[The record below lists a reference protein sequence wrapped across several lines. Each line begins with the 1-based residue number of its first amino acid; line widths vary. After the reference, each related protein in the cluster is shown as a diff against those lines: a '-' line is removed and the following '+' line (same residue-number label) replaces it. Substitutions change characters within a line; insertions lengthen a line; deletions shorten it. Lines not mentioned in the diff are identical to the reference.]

1 MSFRDE
7 EKAVRISTSPLDN
20 RQLGRGCPIK
30 MNMAHSRI
38 NSLLIFYLSFLLLIH
53 LKTSLCMRNDSRCL
67 SNSCQKSSTCI
78 AGRKDDTCRCAD
90 VSVDTMEELCN
101 KTSDPCSSNPC
112 LQNATCLS
120 SAGNLSFTCEC
131 PAGYNGPTCETAVS
145 VCDTNPCEHGGTC
158 QNGLAGPTCLCSAG
172 YTGAL
177 CEMDFDECISEPC
190 HNGAVCRDGVDEY
203 SCYCVPG
210 YQGKHCDLE
219 VNECVSDPCLNG
231 ATCLNQVGQYVCICP
246 LGYTGTNCEL
256 EIDECLSQPCLN
268 GATCWDSLGSFA
280 CSCAPGFLGDLC
292 ETNIDECVSWPCLN
306 GGQCTDNANGYS
318 CNCTGTGFMGVH
330 CETLTPLC
338 WSQPCH
344 NNGTCEDNADN
355 YTCHCWPG
363 YAGSRCEEDI
373 GECSSSPC
381 LSGGDCVER
390 SWAGHYGSVPGLPPA
405 FSYDK
410 AEGYICSCKPGFTG
424 THCDEDI
431 NECYMNPCQNGGIC
445 ENFPGNYTC
454 HCPPADK
461 EGIYYGGW
469 NCTEVLHGC
478 TDQQCQ
484 NNGICIPHLKNGQ
497 HGFSCICSPGYT
509 GIHCETITTFSF
521 QGNSFLLLKNPLTP
535 KKDFFYN
542 INLRFQTVQPTAF
555 LFYRGEKKTFA
566 KLELLNGYLH
576 LSVQVNNQPQ
586 ALLHISHNVSDGE
599 WHSVEVTLAR
609 AVTLNLLDSSCV
621 ESCLNKTSA
630 MIDNDHVMLAFQ
642 STFLGGLPVGNISG
656 NSLHNIYNIHS
667 APSFVGC
674 LQDIE
679 IDLNVITPE
688 DVSPESSLSVG
699 TGCTKKDWCET
710 HPCQNRGR
718 CTNLWLSYHCDCY
731 RPYTGPSCATEYIPG
746 RFGSE
751 DSSGYAAFSFD
762 VTQNENLNISMFVRT
777 RKYSGLLL
785 ALRNSTYLYVRV
797 YLEGGKLTMLALNS
811 MKLLGKHSLNDG
823 NFYLITLKIEP
834 NKMELFQSSQ
844 YLGFISTPVLN
855 IQSKDI
861 LYIGGLPDNKETDRN
876 GRYFKGCIQD
886 VRVNNQPLEFFPIT
900 NPLNSLINRTL
911 INVTQGCTGD
921 NLCKPNPCQNSGV
934 CYSIWDDFTCT
945 CPPNT
950 AGKACEEVKWCEL
963 GPCPHEAQCQ
973 LVHQGFECLANAVFS
988 GRSSAIFYRSNGKI
1002 SRDLTNIVFGFR
1014 TRDTDVILLYAEKEP
1029 EFVTIS
1035 IHNSKLLFQLQS
1047 GNSFYKLTLAS
1058 SLPVSDGKW
1067 HQVMVSMVEPLS
1079 QFSRWHIDID
1089 NKKDTATSTTAAGS
1103 LNFLR
1108 EETDIYVA
1116 DKAFDSLD
1124 GLRGCMST
1132 IEISGIYLSYFENA
1146 DIPTKKPQ
1154 EEQFL
1159 KISAN
1164 PALTGCLQVDVCS
1177 SDPCMHEGICEDFY
1191 TSYHC
1196 VCPKGWTGT
1205 HCEVNIDECSSNPC
1219 IHGNCT
1225 DRITSYECSCEP
1237 GYTGVN
1243 CEEDI
1248 DNCRGHQCANGAT
1261 CVDGINGYSC
1271 LCAGNFTGKFC
1282 RYRRLPYT
1290 VCGNEERNLTC
1301 FNYGNCTNLSG
1312 ELTCVCLA
1320 GFAGER
1326 LSSRCEKDI
1335 DECSS
1340 DPCLNGGLCQNLLN
1354 KFHCL
1359 CDVNYAGD
1367 RCEID
1372 NLFQLLSLD
1381 PILNLLSARDYS
1393 MLVKLKIGK
1402 NLLQT
1407 HSDKIRSP
1415 IMAESLPLMVGARE
1429 SPALFLCQ
1437 VKCGLTTDLI
1447 SNIFTSIGSVTLALL
1462 LILFLAVVVSI
1473 IAANKR
1479 ATQGT
1484 YSPSRQEKEGSRVE
1498 MWSMVQPPPVERLI

>member
-1 MSFRDE
+1 
-7 EKAVRISTSPLDN
+7 
-20 RQLGRGCPIK
+20 

-38 NSLLIFYLSFLLLIH
+38 NSLLIFYLSFLLLIN
-53 LKTSLCMRNDSRCL
+53 LKKSLCMRNDSRCL
-67 SNSCQKSSTCI
+67 SNSCQKNSTCVP
-78 AGRKDDTCRCAD
+78 GHKDDTCHCEDA
-90 VSVDTMEELCN
+90 SVDSVEEFCN

-131 PAGYNGPTCETAVS
+131 PAGYNGPTCEIAVS
-145 VCDTNPCEHGGTC
+145 MCDTNPCEHGGTC
-158 QNGLAGPTCLCSAG
+158 QNGLAGPTCLCSTG
-172 YTGAL
+172 YTGTL
-177 CEMDFDECISEPC
+177 CEMDFDECMSEPC

-231 ATCLNQVGQYVCICP
+231 ATCLNQIGQYDCICP
-246 LGYTGTNCEL
+246 LGYIGTNCEL
-256 EIDECLSQPCLN
+256 EIDECSSQPCLN
-268 GATCWDSLGSFA
+268 GATCHDSVGSFS

-292 ETNIDECVSWPCLN
+292 ETNIDECVSQPCLN
-306 GGQCTDNANGYS
+306 RGQCMDNANGYS
-318 CNCTGTGFMGVH
+318 CNCTGTGFMGLH

-338 WSQPCH
+338 WSQPCY
-344 NNGTCEDNADN
+344 NNGTCEDNTDN
-355 YTCHCWPG
+355 YICHCWP
-363 YAGSRCEEDI
+363 
-373 GECSSSPC
+373 
-381 LSGGDCVER
+381 
-390 SWAGHYGSVPGLPPA
+390 
-405 FSYDK
+405 
-410 AEGYICSCKPGFTG
+410 G

-484 NNGICIPHLKNGQ
+484 NNGICIPHLKNDQ

-509 GIHCETITTFSF
+509 GIRCETVTTFSF
-521 QGNSFLLLKNPLTP
+521 QGNSFLSLKNPLNP
-535 KKDFFYN
+535 KKEFFYN

-555 LFYRGEKKTFA
+555 LFYRGEKSTFA

-576 LSVQVNNQPQ
+576 LSVQVNNKPQ

-630 MIDNDHVMLAFQ
+630 VIDNDHMMLAFQ

-656 NSLHNIYNIHS
+656 NSLLNIYNIHS

-688 DVSPESSLSVG
+688 NVSPESSLNVR
-699 TGCTKKDWCET
+699 TGCAKKDWCET

-731 RPYTGPSCATEYIPG
+731 RPYTGPSCTTEYIPG

-751 DSSGYAAFSFD
+751 DSSGYAAFSVD
-762 VTQNENLNISMFVRT
+762 ATQNENLNISMFVRT
-777 RKYSGLLL
+777 RKSSGLLL
-785 ALRNSTYLYVRV
+785 ALRNSTYLYVTV
-797 YLEGGKLTMLALNS
+797 YLEGGKLTVLALNS
-811 MKLLGKHSLNDG
+811 IKLLGKHSMNDG
-823 NFYLITLKIEP
+823 NFYLVTLKIEP
-834 NKMELFQSSQ
+834 NKVELFQSSQ
-844 YLGFISTPVLN
+844 NLGFISTPLLT

-861 LYIGGLPDNKETDRN
+861 LYVGGLPDNKETDEN

-900 NPLNSLINRTL
+900 NPLKSPINRTL

-921 NLCKPNPCQNSGV
+921 NLCKPNPCHSGGV

-950 AGKACEEVKWCEL
+950 VGKACEEVKWCEL
-963 GPCPHEAQCQ
+963 GSCPHEAQCQ

-1014 TRDTDVILLYAEKEP
+1014 TRDADVILLYAEKEP

-1058 SLPVSDGKW
+1058 SLSVSDGKW
-1067 HQVMVSMVEPLS
+1067 HQVVVSMVEPLS

-1089 NKKDTATSTTAAGS
+1089 NKKDTATSTAATGN
-1103 LNFLR
+1103 LNFLK

-1154 EEQFL
+1154 EEQFV

-1191 TSYHC
+1191 TSYRC
-1196 VCPKGWTGT
+1196 ICSKGWTGT
-1205 HCEVNIDECSSNPC
+1205 HCEVNIDECSSDPC

-1225 DRITSYECSCEP
+1225 DGVSSYECSCEP

-1261 CVDGINGYSC
+1261 CIDGINSYSC

-1301 FNYGNCTNLSG
+1301 FNYGNCTDLSG
-1312 ELTCVCLA
+1312 KLTCVCLP
-1320 GFAGER
+1320 GFAGE
-1326 LSSRCEKDI
+1326 RCEKDI

-1372 NLFQLLSLD
+1372 
-1381 PILNLLSARDYS
+1381 
-1393 MLVKLKIGK
+1393 
-1402 NLLQT
+1402 
-1407 HSDKIRSP
+1407 
-1415 IMAESLPLMVGARE
+1415 
-1429 SPALFLCQ
+1429 
-1437 VKCGLTTDLI
+1437 LTTDLI

-1462 LILFLAVVVSI
+1462 LILFLAVVVSV

-1498 MWSMVQPPPVERLI
+1498 MWNMVQPPPMERLI

>member
-1 MSFRDE
+1 
-7 EKAVRISTSPLDN
+7 
-20 RQLGRGCPIK
+20 

-53 LKTSLCMRNDSRCL
+53 LKKSLCMRNDSRCL
-67 SNSCQKSSTCI
+67 SNSCQKNSTCA
-78 AGRKDDTCRCAD
+78 AGHREDTCRCAD
-90 VSVDTMEELCN
+90 VPPDTMEELCN

-120 SAGNLSFTCEC
+120 SPGNLSFTCEC
-131 PAGYNGPTCETAVS
+131 PAGYNGTTCERAVS
-145 VCDTNPCEHGGTC
+145 MCDTNPCEHGGTC
-158 QNGLAGPTCLCSAG
+158 QNGVAGPICLCSAG
-172 YTGAL
+172 YTGTL

-231 ATCLNQVGQYVCICP
+231 ATCLNQIGKYDCICP
-246 LGYTGTNCEL
+246 FGYTGANCEL

-268 GATCWDSLGSFA
+268 GATCRDAPGGFS
-280 CSCAPGFLGDLC
+280 CSCAPGFQGYRCQHDV
-292 ETNIDECVSWPCLN
+292 DECASLPCRH
-306 GGQCTDNANGYS
+306 GGRCHDRAAGYS
-318 CNCTGTGFMGVH
+318 CNCTGTGFMGQH
-330 CETLTPLC
+330 CETLIPLC
-338 WSQPCH
+338 WSQPCY
-344 NNGTCEDNADN
+344 NNATCEDSADS

-363 YAGSRCEEDI
+363 YTGARCETDI
-373 GECSSSPC
+373 SECSSNPC
-381 LSGGDCVER
+381 PAEAQCVER
-390 SWAGHYGSVPGLPPA
+390 SWARWYGSIPALPSH

-410 AEGYICSCKPGFTG
+410 AEGYVCSCKPGFTG
-424 THCDEDI
+424 IHCDEDI

-469 NCTEVLHGC
+469 NCTEILHGC

-521 QGNSFLLLKNPLTP
+521 QGNSFLWLKNPTTP
-535 KKDFFYN
+535 RKQSFYN
-542 INLRFQTVQPTAF
+542 VNLRFQTVQPTTF
-555 LFYRGEKKTFA
+555 LFHRGEKDTFV

-576 LSVQVNNQPQ
+576 LSVQVKNQPR

-609 AVTLNLLDSSCV
+609 AVTLNLLDSSCA
-621 ESCLNKTSA
+621 ESCVNKTSA
-630 MIDNDHVMLAFQ
+630 MIDNDHVRLAFQ
-642 STFLGGLPVGNISG
+642 STFLGSLPVGNVSSSSLLNIS
-656 NSLHNIYNIHS
+656 NIHS
-667 APSFVGC
+667 TPSFIGC

-688 DVSPESSLSVG
+688 NASPESSLNVK
-699 TGCTKKDWCET
+699 TGCTKKDWCEN

-731 RPYTGPSCATEYIPG
+731 RPYTGPRCSAEYIPG

-751 DSSGYAAFSFD
+751 DSSGYAAFSVD
-762 VTQNENLNISMFVRT
+762 ATQNENLNISMFVRT
-777 RKYSGLLL
+777 RKSSGLLL
-785 ALRNSTYLYVRV
+785 ALRNSTSIYIRV
-797 YLEGGKLTMLALNS
+797 YLEGGKLTVLALNS
-811 MKLLGKHSLNDG
+811 IKLLGKHSMNDG
-823 NFYLITLKIEP
+823 NFYLIMLKIEP
-834 NKMELFQSSQ
+834 NKIELFQSSQ
-844 YLGFISTPVLN
+844 YLGFISTPVLST
-855 IQSKDI
+855 QRKKI
-861 LYIGGLPDNKETDRN
+861 LYIGGLPDNRETNRT

-886 VRVNNQPLEFFPIT
+886 VRVNNQPLEFFPVT
-900 NPLNSLINRTL
+900 NSQNSFINRTL
-911 INVTQGCTGD
+911 INVTQGCMGD
-921 NLCKPNPCQNSGV
+921 NLCKSNPCHNGGV
-934 CYSIWDDFTCT
+934 CYSLWDDFTCT

-1002 SRDLTNIVFGFR
+1002 SRDLTNIIFGFR

-1089 NKKDTATSTTAAGS
+1089 NKKDTATSTTATGS

-1146 DIPTKKPQ
+1146 AVHTKKPQ

-1164 PALTGCLQVDVCS
+1164 PALTGCLQVDACS
-1177 SDPCMHEGICEDFY
+1177 SDPCMHEGICEDFF
-1191 TSYHC
+1191 TSYRC
-1196 VCPKGWTGT
+1196 VCAQGWTGT
-1205 HCEVNIDECSSNPC
+1205 HCETNIDECFSNPC
-1219 IHGNCT
+1219 VHGNCT
-1225 DRITSYECSCEP
+1225 DRIASYECICEP
-1237 GYTGVN
+1237 GYTGLN

-1248 DNCRGHQCANGAT
+1248 DNCHGHQCANGAT
-1261 CVDGINGYSC
+1261 CIDGVNGYSC
-1271 LCAGNFTGKFC
+1271 LCASNFTGKLC
-1282 RYRRLPYT
+1282 RYRKLPHT
-1290 VCGNEERNLTC
+1290 VCGNEDRNLTC
-1301 FNYGNCTNLSG
+1301 FNYGNCTDLSG
-1312 ELTCVCLA
+1312 ELACVCLP
-1320 GFAGER
+1320 GFAGE
-1326 LSSRCEKDI
+1326 RCEKDI

-1372 NLFQLLSLD
+1372 
-1381 PILNLLSARDYS
+1381 
-1393 MLVKLKIGK
+1393 
-1402 NLLQT
+1402 
-1407 HSDKIRSP
+1407 
-1415 IMAESLPLMVGARE
+1415 
-1429 SPALFLCQ
+1429 
-1437 VKCGLTTDLI
+1437 LTTDLI
-1447 SNIFTSIGSVTLALL
+1447 SNVFTSIGSVMLALL
-1462 LILFLAVVVSI
+1462 LILFLAVVVSV

-1498 MWSMVQPPPVERLI
+1498 MWNMVQPPPMERLI

>member
-1 MSFRDE
+1 
-7 EKAVRISTSPLDN
+7 
-20 RQLGRGCPIK
+20 

-53 LKTSLCMRNDSRCL
+53 LKKSLCMRNDSRCL
-67 SNSCQKSSTCI
+67 SNSCQKNSTCA
-78 AGRKDDTCRCAD
+78 AGHREDTCRCAD
-90 VSVDTMEELCN
+90 VPPDTMEELCN

-120 SAGNLSFTCEC
+120 SPGNLSFTCEC
-131 PAGYNGPTCETAVS
+131 PAGYNGTTCERAVS
-145 VCDTNPCEHGGTC
+145 MCDTNPCEHGGTC
-158 QNGLAGPTCLCSAG
+158 QNGVAGPICLCSAG
-172 YTGAL
+172 YTGTL

-231 ATCLNQVGQYVCICP
+231 ATCLNQIGKYDCICP
-246 LGYTGTNCEL
+246 FGYTGANCEL

-268 GATCWDSLGSFA
+268 GATCRDAPGGFS
-280 CSCAPGFLGDLC
+280 CSCAAGFQGYRCQHDV
-292 ETNIDECVSWPCLN
+292 DECASLPCRH
-306 GGQCTDNANGYS
+306 GGRCHDRAAGYS
-318 CNCTGTGFMGVH
+318 CNCTGTGFMGQH
-330 CETLTPLC
+330 CETLIPLC
-338 WSQPCH
+338 WSQPCY
-344 NNGTCEDNADN
+344 NNATCEDSADS

-363 YAGSRCEEDI
+363 YTGARCETDI
-373 GECSSSPC
+373 SECSSNPC
-381 LSGGDCVER
+381 PAEAQCVER
-390 SWAGHYGSVPGLPPA
+390 SWARWYGSIPALPSH

-410 AEGYICSCKPGFTG
+410 AEGYVCSCKPGFTG
-424 THCDEDI
+424 IHCDEDI

-469 NCTEVLHGC
+469 NCTEILHGC

-497 HGFSCICSPGYT
+497 HGFSCICSPGYA

-521 QGNSFLLLKNPLTP
+521 QGNSFLWLKNPTTP
-535 KKDFFYN
+535 RKQSFYN
-542 INLRFQTVQPTAF
+542 VNLRFQTVQPTTF
-555 LFYRGEKKTFA
+555 LFHRGEKDTFV

-576 LSVQVNNQPQ
+576 LSVQVKNQPR

-609 AVTLNLLDSSCV
+609 AVTLNLLDSSCA
-621 ESCLNKTSA
+621 ESCVNKTSA
-630 MIDNDHVMLAFQ
+630 MIDNDHVRLAFQ
-642 STFLGGLPVGNISG
+642 STFLGSLPVGNVSSSSLLNIS
-656 NSLHNIYNIHS
+656 NIHS
-667 APSFVGC
+667 TPSFIGC

-688 DVSPESSLSVG
+688 NASPESSLNVK
-699 TGCTKKDWCET
+699 TGCTKKDWCEN

-731 RPYTGPSCATEYIPG
+731 RPYTGPRCSAEYIPG

-751 DSSGYAAFSFD
+751 DSSGYAAFSVD
-762 VTQNENLNISMFVRT
+762 ATQNENLNISMFVRT
-777 RKYSGLLL
+777 RKSSGLLL
-785 ALRNSTYLYVRV
+785 TLRNSTSIYIRV
-797 YLEGGKLTMLALNS
+797 YLEVL
-811 MKLLGKHSLNDG
+811 
-823 NFYLITLKIEP
+823 
-834 NKMELFQSSQ
+834 
-844 YLGFISTPVLN
+844 ST
-855 IQSKDI
+855 QRKKI
-861 LYIGGLPDNKETDRN
+861 LYIGGLPDNRETNRT

-886 VRVNNQPLEFFPIT
+886 VRVNNQPLEFFPVT
-900 NPLNSLINRTL
+900 NSQNSFINRTL
-911 INVTQGCTGD
+911 INVTQGCMGD
-921 NLCKPNPCQNSGV
+921 NLCKSNPCHNGGV
-934 CYSIWDDFTCT
+934 CYSLWDDFTCT

-1002 SRDLTNIVFGFR
+1002 SRDLTNIIFGFR

-1089 NKKDTATSTTAAGS
+1089 NKKDTATSTTATGS

-1146 DIPTKKPQ
+1146 AVHTKKPQ

-1164 PALTGCLQVDVCS
+1164 PALTGCLQVDACS
-1177 SDPCMHEGICEDFY
+1177 SDPCMHEGICEDFF
-1191 TSYHC
+1191 TSYRC
-1196 VCPKGWTGT
+1196 VCAQGWTGT
-1205 HCEVNIDECSSNPC
+1205 HCETNIDECFSNPC
-1219 IHGNCT
+1219 VHGNCT
-1225 DRITSYECSCEP
+1225 DRIASYECICEP
-1237 GYTGVN
+1237 GYTGLN

-1248 DNCRGHQCANGAT
+1248 DNCHGHQCANGAT
-1261 CVDGINGYSC
+1261 CIDGVNGYSC
-1271 LCAGNFTGKFC
+1271 LCASNFTGKLC
-1282 RYRRLPYT
+1282 RYRKLPHT
-1290 VCGNEERNLTC
+1290 VCGNEDRNLTC
-1301 FNYGNCTNLSG
+1301 FNYGNCTDLSG
-1312 ELTCVCLA
+1312 ELACVCLP
-1320 GFAGER
+1320 GFAGE
-1326 LSSRCEKDI
+1326 RCEKDI

-1372 NLFQLLSLD
+1372 
-1381 PILNLLSARDYS
+1381 
-1393 MLVKLKIGK
+1393 
-1402 NLLQT
+1402 
-1407 HSDKIRSP
+1407 
-1415 IMAESLPLMVGARE
+1415 
-1429 SPALFLCQ
+1429 
-1437 VKCGLTTDLI
+1437 LTTDLI
-1447 SNIFTSIGSVTLALL
+1447 SNVFTSIGSVMLALL
-1462 LILFLAVVVSI
+1462 LILFLAVVVSV

-1498 MWSMVQPPPVERLI
+1498 MWNMVQPPPMERLI

>member
-1 MSFRDE
+1 
-7 EKAVRISTSPLDN
+7 
-20 RQLGRGCPIK
+20 
-30 MNMAHSRI
+30 
-38 NSLLIFYLSFLLLIH
+38 
-53 LKTSLCMRNDSRCL
+53 SLCMRNDSRCL

-78 AGRKDDTCRCAD
+78 AGDKDNTCPCAD
-90 VSVDTMEELCN
+90 ISVDTVEELCN
-101 KTSDPCSSNPC
+101 KTYDPCSSNPC

-120 SAGNLSFTCEC
+120 SAGNFSFTCEC
-131 PAGYNGPTCETAVS
+131 PAGYNGTTCEIAIS

-158 QNGLAGPTCLCSAG
+158 QYGLAGPTCLCHAG
-172 YTGAL
+172 YTGTL
-177 CEMDFDECISEPC
+177 CEVDFDECVSEPC

-231 ATCLNQVGQYVCICP
+231 AMCLNQIGRYDCICP

-268 GATCWDSLGSFA
+268 GATCHDFLGSFT
-280 CSCAPGFLGDLC
+280 CSCMLGFLGDLC
-292 ETNIDECVSWPCLN
+292 DTNIDECISQPCLHA
-306 GGQCTDNANGYS
+306 GQCTDGVSGYS
-318 CNCTGTGFMGVH
+318 CNCTGTGFIGLH
-330 CETLTPLC
+330 CETPLPLC
-338 WSQPCH
+338 WSEPCY
-344 NNGTCEDNADN
+344 NNATCEESTDN

-363 YAGSRCEEDI
+363 YTGSHCENDVS
-373 GECSSSPC
+373 ECSSNPC
-381 LSGGDCVER
+381 LSESECIEL
-390 SWAGHYGSVPGLPPA
+390 SWANWYGSVPGLPSE

-424 THCDEDI
+424 IHCDADI

-454 HCPPADK
+454 HCPSADK

-521 QGNSFLLLKNPLTP
+521 DRNSFLWLKNPMPP
-535 KKDFFYN
+535 KKESFYN
-542 INLRFQTVQPTAF
+542 INLSFQTVQPTAF
-555 LFYRGEKKTFA
+555 LFYRGEKDTFV
-566 KLELLNGYLH
+566 KLELWNGYLR
-576 LSVQVNNQPQ
+576 LSIRVNNQPQ
-586 ALLHISHNVSDGE
+586 ALLSISHNVSDGE

-609 AVTLNLLDSSCV
+609 AVTLNLLDSSCI
-621 ESCLNKTSA
+621 ESCVNKTSA
-630 MIDNDHVMLAFQ
+630 VIDNDHVMLAFQ
-642 STFLGGLPVGNISG
+642 NTFLGSLPVGNFSS
-656 NSLHNIYNIHS
+656 NSLLNIYNMHS

-679 IDLNVITPE
+679 IDLNIITPE
-688 DVSPESSLSVG
+688 NVSPESSLNVK
-699 TGCTKKDWCET
+699 TGCTKKDWCENN
-710 HPCQNRGR
+710 PCQNRGR
-718 CTNLWLSYHCDCY
+718 CINLWLSYHCDCY
-731 RPYTGPSCATEYIPG
+731 RPYTGPSCSTEYIPG

-751 DSSGYAAFSFD
+751 DISGYAAFSVD
-762 VTQNENLNISMFVRT
+762 ATQNENVNISMFVRT
-777 RKYSGLLL
+777 RKSSGLLL
-785 ALRNSTYLYVRV
+785 ALRNSTYLYVSI
-797 YLEGGKLTMLALNS
+797 YLEGGKLTMLAPNS
-811 MKLLGKHSLNDG
+811 MKLLGKHTMNDG
-823 NFYLITLKIEP
+823 NFYLISLKIEP

-844 YLGFISTPVLN
+844 YIGFISTPALT

-861 LYIGGLPDNKETDRN
+861 LYIGGLPDNGETDINSRKN
-876 GRYFKGCIQD
+876 FKGCIQD
-886 VRVNNQPLEFFPIT
+886 VRLNNQPLEFFPIAS
-900 NPLNSLINRTL
+900 PLNSLINRTL
-911 INVTQGCTGD
+911 INITKGCAGD
-921 NLCKPNPCQNSGV
+921 NLCKSNPCHNGGV
-934 CYSIWDDFTCT
+934 CYSVWDDFTCT

-1029 EFVTIS
+1029 ECVTIS
-1035 IHNSKLLFQLQS
+1035 IQNSRLLFQLQS

-1058 SLPVSDGKW
+1058 SRPVSDGKW
-1067 HQVMVSMVEPLS
+1067 HQVTVSMIEPQS
-1079 QFSRWHIDID
+1079 QASRWHIDID
-1089 NKKDTATSTTAAGS
+1089 NKSDTATSTTVTGS

-1108 EETDIYVA
+1108 EEIDIYVA
-1116 DKAFDSLD
+1116 DKAFDNLD
-1124 GLRGCMST
+1124 GLQGCMST
-1132 IEISGIYLSYFENA
+1132 IEIGGIYLSYFENA
-1146 DIPTKKPQ
+1146 DVHTKKPQ
-1154 EEQFL
+1154 DEQFL

-1164 PALTGCLQVDVCS
+1164 PAVTGCLQLDACS
-1177 SDPCMHEGICEDFY
+1177 SDPCMHDGICEDFY
-1191 TSYHC
+1191 TSYRC
-1196 VCPKGWTGT
+1196 ICPKGWTGA
-1205 HCEVNIDECSSNPC
+1205 HCESNIDECFSNPC

-1225 DRITSYECSCEP
+1225 DRIASYECSCEP
-1237 GYTGVN
+1237 GFTGVN

-1261 CVDGINGYSC
+1261 CIDGINGYSC

-1290 VCGNEERNLTC
+1290 ICGNEERNLTC
-1301 FNYGNCTNLSG
+1301 YNYGNCTDLSG
-1312 ELTCVCLA
+1312 ELRCVCLP
-1320 GFAGER
+1320 GFTGE
-1326 LSSRCEKDI
+1326 RCEKDI

-1372 NLFQLLSLD
+1372 
-1381 PILNLLSARDYS
+1381 
-1393 MLVKLKIGK
+1393 
-1402 NLLQT
+1402 
-1407 HSDKIRSP
+1407 
-1415 IMAESLPLMVGARE
+1415 
-1429 SPALFLCQ
+1429 
-1437 VKCGLTTDLI
+1437 LTTDLI
-1447 SNIFTSIGSVTLALL
+1447 SNIFASIGSVTLALL
-1462 LILFLAVVVSI
+1462 LILFLAAVVSV

-1498 MWSMVQPPPVERLI
+1498 MWNMVQPPPMERLI

>member
-1 MSFRDE
+1 
-7 EKAVRISTSPLDN
+7 
-20 RQLGRGCPIK
+20 
-30 MNMAHSRI
+30 MNMAHSTI

-53 LKTSLCMRNDSRCL
+53 LKKSLCMKNDSRCL
-67 SNSCQKSSTCI
+67 SNSCQKNSTCI
-78 AGRKDDTCRCAD
+78 AGHKDDTCLCAD
-90 VSVDTMEELCN
+90 ASVDSMEEVCN

-131 PAGYNGPTCETAVS
+131 PAGYNGSTCEIAVT
-145 VCDTNPCEHGGTC
+145 VCDINPCEHGGTC

-172 YTGAL
+172 YTGTL

-190 HNGAVCRDGVDEY
+190 HNGAVCKDGVDEY

-231 ATCLNQVGQYVCICP
+231 ATCLNQIGQYDCICP
-246 LGYTGTNCEL
+246 VGYTGTNCEL
-256 EIDECLSQPCLN
+256 EIDECWSQPCLN
-268 GATCWDSLGSFA
+268 GATCRDSLGSFA
-280 CSCAPGFLGDLC
+280 CSCAPGFLGHLC
-292 ETNIDECVSWPCLN
+292 QTNIDECASQPCLN
-306 GGQCTDNANGYS
+306 RGQCTDGDNGYR
-318 CNCTGTGFMGVH
+318 CNCTGTGFMGLH
-330 CETLTPLC
+330 CETLAPLC
-338 WSQPCH
+338 WSQPCY
-344 NNGTCEDNADN
+344 NNGTCEDNDDN
-355 YTCHCWPG
+355 YICHCWPG

-381 LSGGDCVER
+381 RSGGVCVER
-390 SWAGHYGSVPGLPPA
+390 SWAGRYGSVPGLPPA
-405 FSYDK
+405 FRYDT
-410 AEGYICSCKPGFTG
+410 AEGYICSCQPGFAG

-431 NECYMNPCQNGGIC
+431 NECYTNPCQNGGIC

-497 HGFSCICSPGYT
+497 HGFRCICSPGYT
-509 GIHCETITTFSF
+509 GTHCETITTFSF
-521 QGNSFLLLKNPLTP
+521 QGNSFLLLKNHPSP
-535 KKDFFYN
+535 KKEFFYN
-542 INLRFQTVQPTAF
+542 IILKFQTVQPTAL
-555 LFYRGEKKTFA
+555 LFYRGEKNTFA

-621 ESCLNKTSA
+621 ESCLNKTSV
-630 MIDNDHVMLAFQ
+630 MIDHDHVMLAFQ
-642 STFLGGLPVGNISG
+642 STFLGGLPVGNISS
-656 NSLHNIYNIHS
+656 NSLLNVYNIHS

-688 DVSPESSLSVG
+688 NVSPESSLNVR
-699 TGCTKKDWCET
+699 TGCTKEDWCET

-731 RPYTGPSCATEYIPG
+731 RPYTGPSCTTEYIPG

-751 DSSGYAAFSFD
+751 DSSGYAAFSVD
-762 VTQNENLNISMFVRT
+762 ATQNENLNISMFVRT
-777 RKYSGLLL
+777 RKSSGLLL

-797 YLEGGKLTMLALNS
+797 YLEGGKLKMLVLNS
-811 MKLLGKHSLNDG
+811 IKLLGKHSMNDG
-823 NFYLITLKIEP
+823 NFHLVTLKIEP

-844 YLGFISTPVLN
+844 YLGFVSTPVLP
-855 IQSKDI
+855 IQSRDI

-900 NPLNSLINRTL
+900 DPLNSLINRTL

-921 NLCKPNPCQNSGV
+921 NLCKSNPCHNGGV

-963 GPCPHEAQCQ
+963 GPCPHKAQCQ
-973 LVHQGFECLANAVFS
+973 LVRQGFECLANAVFS

-1002 SRDLTNIVFGFR
+1002 SRDLTNIIFGFR

-1079 QFSRWHIDID
+1079 TFSRWHIDID
-1089 NKKDTATSTTAAGS
+1089 NKKDIATSTTAAGS

-1164 PALTGCLQVDVCS
+1164 PAHTGCLQVDVCS
-1177 SDPCMHEGICEDFY
+1177 SDPCLHEGICEDFY

-1196 VCPKGWTGT
+1196 ICPKGWTGT

-1225 DRITSYECSCEP
+1225 DGITSYECSCEP

-1248 DNCRGHQCANGAT
+1248 DNCHGHQCANGAT
-1261 CVDGINGYSC
+1261 CIDGINGYSC

-1290 VCGNEERNLTC
+1290 FCGNEERNLTC
-1301 FNYGNCTNLSG
+1301 FNYGNCTNLNG
-1312 ELTCVCLA
+1312 ELTCVCLP
-1320 GFAGER
+1320 GFAGE
-1326 LSSRCEKDI
+1326 RCEKDI

-1359 CDVNYAGD
+1359 CDMNYAGD

-1372 NLFQLLSLD
+1372 
-1381 PILNLLSARDYS
+1381 
-1393 MLVKLKIGK
+1393 
-1402 NLLQT
+1402 
-1407 HSDKIRSP
+1407 
-1415 IMAESLPLMVGARE
+1415 
-1429 SPALFLCQ
+1429 
-1437 VKCGLTTDLI
+1437 LTTDLI

-1462 LILFLAVVVSI
+1462 LILFLAVVVSV

-1498 MWSMVQPPPVERLI
+1498 MWNMVQPPPMERLI

>member
-1 MSFRDE
+1 MSCTFILGYSQCWE
-7 EKAVRISTSPLDN
+7 VLRIF
-20 RQLGRGCPIK
+20 CV
-30 MNMAHSRI
+30 
-38 NSLLIFYLSFLLLIH
+38 SFLE
-53 LKTSLCMRNDSRCL
+53 SLCMRNDSRCL
-67 SNSCQKSSTCI
+67 SNSCQKNSTCI
-78 AGRKDDTCRCAD
+78 AGHKDDTCLCAD
-90 VSVDTMEELCN
+90 ASVDSMEELCN

-131 PAGYNGPTCETAVS
+131 PAGYNGPTCEIAVS

-172 YTGAL
+172 YTGTL

-190 HNGAVCRDGVDEY
+190 HNGAVCKDGVDEY

-231 ATCLNQVGQYVCICP
+231 ATCLNQIGQYGCICP
-246 LGYTGTNCEL
+246 LGYTGKLGRNSPCLHGISHWLDALYREKFSSEATLPKAGTNCEL
-256 EIDECLSQPCLN
+256 EIDECWSQPCLN
-268 GATCWDSLGSFA
+268 GHCI
-280 CSCAPGFLGDLC
+280 LC
-292 ETNIDECVSWPCLN
+292 YR
-306 GGQCTDNANGYS
+306 YS
-318 CNCTGTGFMGVH
+318 CNCTGTGFMGLH
-330 CETLTPLC
+330 CETLAPLC
-338 WSQPCH
+338 WSQPCY

-355 YTCHCWPG
+355 YICHCWPG

-373 GECSSSPC
+373 EECSSSPC
-381 LSGGDCVER
+381 LSGGVCVER
-390 SWAGHYGSVPGLPPA
+390 SWAGRYGSVPGLPPA
-405 FSYDK
+405 FRYDS
-410 AEGYICSCKPGFTG
+410 AEGYICSCNPGFTG

-431 NECYMNPCQNGGIC
+431 NECYTNPCQNGGIC

-469 NCTEVLHGC
+469 NCTEVLRGC

-497 HGFSCICSPGYT
+497 HGFRCICSPGYT

-521 QGNSFLLLKNPLTP
+521 QGNSFLLLKNHLTP
-535 KKDFFYN
+535 KKEFFYN
-542 INLRFQTVQPTAF
+542 INLKFQTVQPTAL
-555 LFYRGEKKTFA
+555 LFYRGEKNTFA

-621 ESCLNKTSA
+621 ESCLNKTSV
-630 MIDNDHVMLAFQ
+630 MMDNDHVMLAFQ
-642 STFLGGLPVGNISG
+642 STFLGGLPVGNINS
-656 NSLHNIYNIHS
+656 NSLLNVYNIHS

-674 LQDIE
+674 LRDIE

-688 DVSPESSLSVG
+688 NVSPESSLNVR
-699 TGCTKKDWCET
+699 TGCTKEDWCET

-731 RPYTGPSCATEYIPG
+731 RPYTGPSCTTEYIPG

-751 DSSGYAAFSFD
+751 DSPGYAAFPVD
-762 VTQNENLNISMFVRT
+762 ATQNENLNISMFVRT
-777 RKYSGLLL
+777 RKSSGLLL

-797 YLEGGKLTMLALNS
+797 YLEGGKLKMLVLNS
-811 MKLLGKHSLNDG
+811 MKLLGKHSMNDG
-823 NFYLITLKIEP
+823 NFYLITVKIEP

-844 YLGFISTPVLN
+844 YLGFISTPVLT

-886 VRVNNQPLEFFPIT
+886 VRLNNQPLEFFPIT

-921 NLCKPNPCQNSGV
+921 NLCKSNPCHNSGV

-1067 HQVMVSMVEPLS
+1067 HQVTVSMVEPLS
-1079 QFSRWHIDID
+1079 TFSRWHIDID
-1089 NKKDTATSTTAAGS
+1089 NKKDIATSTTATGS

-1164 PALTGCLQVDVCS
+1164 PARTGCLQVDVCS
-1177 SDPCMHEGICEDFY
+1177 SDPCLHEGICEDSY

-1196 VCPKGWTGT
+1196 ICPKGWTGT

-1225 DRITSYECSCEP
+1225 DGITSYECSCEP

-1282 RYRRLPYT
+1282 RYRRLPHT

-1301 FNYGNCTNLSG
+1301 FNYGNCTNLNG
-1312 ELTCVCLA
+1312 ELTCVCLP
-1320 GFAGER
+1320 GFAGE
-1326 LSSRCEKDI
+1326 RCEKDI

-1372 NLFQLLSLD
+1372 
-1381 PILNLLSARDYS
+1381 
-1393 MLVKLKIGK
+1393 
-1402 NLLQT
+1402 
-1407 HSDKIRSP
+1407 
-1415 IMAESLPLMVGARE
+1415 
-1429 SPALFLCQ
+1429 
-1437 VKCGLTTDLI
+1437 LTTDLI

-1462 LILFLAVVVSI
+1462 LILFLAVVVSV

-1498 MWSMVQPPPVERLI
+1498 MWNMVQPPPMERLI

>member
-1 MSFRDE
+1 
-7 EKAVRISTSPLDN
+7 
-20 RQLGRGCPIK
+20 

-38 NSLLIFYLSFLLLIH
+38 NSLLSFYLSFLLLIH
-53 LKTSLCMRNDSRCL
+53 LKKSLCMRNDSRCL
-67 SNSCQKSSTCI
+67 SNSCQKNSMCV
-78 AGRKDDTCRCAD
+78 AGRKDNTCRCAD
-90 VSVDTMEELCN
+90 ASVDSVEELCN

-120 SAGNLSFTCEC
+120 FAGNLSFTCEC
-131 PAGYNGPTCETAVS
+131 PDGYNGLSCERAVS
-145 VCDTNPCEHGGTC
+145 MCDTNPCEHGGTC
-158 QNGLAGPTCLCSAG
+158 QNSLAGPTCLCSAG
-172 YTGAL
+172 YTGTL
-177 CEMDFDECISEPC
+177 CEMDFDECTSEPC

-231 ATCLNQVGQYVCICP
+231 ATCLNQIGQYDCICS
-246 LGYTGTNCEL
+246 LGYTGRNCEL
-256 EIDECLSQPCLN
+256 EIDECLSAPCLN
-268 GATCWDSLGSFA
+268 GATCRDSLGSFA

-292 ETNIDECVSWPCLN
+292 ETNVDECISQPCLN
-306 GGQCTDNANGYS
+306 GGQCTDDANGYS
-318 CNCTGTGFMGVH
+318 CNCTGTGFTGLH
-330 CETLTPLC
+330 CETRTPLC
-338 WSQPCH
+338 WSQPCY

-373 GECSSSPC
+373 AECRSSPC
-381 LSGGDCVER
+381 LPGGDCVER
-390 SWAGHYGSVPGLPPA
+390 SWAARYGSVPGLPPP
-405 FSYDK
+405 FSYAE
-410 AEGYICSCKPGFTG
+410 AEGYVCSCRPGLTG

-454 HCPPADK
+454 HCLPADK

-497 HGFSCICSPGYT
+497 HGFSCICSAGYT
-509 GIHCETITTFSF
+509 GTHCETITTFSF

-535 KKDFFYN
+535 KKEFFYN
-542 INLRFQTVQPTAF
+542 INLRFQTVQPTAL
-555 LFYRGEKKTFA
+555 LFYRGEKNTFA

-576 LSVQVNNQPQ
+576 LSVQVDNQLQ
-586 ALLHISHNVSDGE
+586 ALLHVSHNVSDGE

-621 ESCLNKTSA
+621 ESCLSKTSA
-630 MIDNDHVMLAFQ
+630 VIENDHVMLAFQ
-642 STFLGGLPVGNISG
+642 STFLGGLPVGNISS
-656 NSLHNIYNIHS
+656 NSLLNIYNIHS

-679 IDLNVITPE
+679 IDLNIITPE
-688 DVSPESSLSVG
+688 NVSPESSLNIR
-699 TGCTKKDWCET
+699 TGCTRKDWCET
-710 HPCQNRGR
+710 HPCRNRGR

-751 DSSGYAAFSFD
+751 DSSGYAAFSVD
-762 VTQNENLNISMFVRT
+762 ATQNENLNISMFVRT
-777 RKYSGLLL
+777 RKSSGLLL

-811 MKLLGKHSLNDG
+811 IKLLGKHSMNDG
-823 NFYLITLKIEP
+823 NFYFITLKIEP

-844 YLGFISTPVLN
+844 YLGFISTPVLT

-861 LYIGGLPDNKETDRN
+861 LYIGGLPDKKETDRN

-900 NPLNSLINRTL
+900 DPLNSLINRTL

-921 NLCKPNPCQNSGV
+921 NLCKSNPCHNGGV

-950 AGKACEEVKWCEL
+950 GGKACEDVKWCEL
-963 GPCPHEAQCQ
+963 GPCPLEAQCQ

-1002 SRDLTNIVFGFR
+1002 SRDLTNIMFGFR
-1014 TRDTDVILLYAEKEP
+1014 TRDSDVILLYAEKEP

-1047 GNSFYKLTLAS
+1047 GNSFYKLTLTS

-1079 QFSRWHIDID
+1079 QFSRWHVDID

-1164 PALTGCLQVDVCS
+1164 PALTGCLRVDVCG

-1196 VCPKGWTGT
+1196 ICPKGWAGT

-1219 IHGNCT
+1219 VHGNCT
-1225 DRITSYECSCEP
+1225 DGITSYKCSCEP
-1237 GYTGVN
+1237 GYTGLN

-1301 FNYGNCTNLSG
+1301 FNYGNCTDLSG
-1312 ELTCVCLA
+1312 ELTCVCLP
-1320 GFAGER
+1320 GFAGE
-1326 LSSRCEKDI
+1326 RCEKDI

-1372 NLFQLLSLD
+1372 
-1381 PILNLLSARDYS
+1381 
-1393 MLVKLKIGK
+1393 
-1402 NLLQT
+1402 
-1407 HSDKIRSP
+1407 
-1415 IMAESLPLMVGARE
+1415 
-1429 SPALFLCQ
+1429 
-1437 VKCGLTTDLI
+1437 LTADLI

-1462 LILFLAVVVSI
+1462 LILFLAVVVSV

-1498 MWSMVQPPPVERLI
+1498 MWNMVQPPPMERLI

>member
-1 MSFRDE
+1 
-7 EKAVRISTSPLDN
+7 
-20 RQLGRGCPIK
+20 

-38 NSLLIFYLSFLLLIH
+38 SSLLIFYLSFLLLIH
-53 LKTSLCMRNDSRCL
+53 LKKSLCMRNDSRCL
-67 SNSCQKSSTCI
+67 PNSCQKSSTCVP
-78 AGRKDDTCRCAD
+78 GHKGNTCHCAD
-90 VSVDTMEELCN
+90 ASVDSVEEFCN

-131 PAGYNGPTCETAVS
+131 PAGYNGPTCEIAVS

-158 QNGLAGPTCLCSAG
+158 QNGLAGPTCLCSTG
-172 YTGAL
+172 YTGTL

-219 VNECVSDPCLNG
+219 VNECASDPCLNG
-231 ATCLNQVGQYVCICP
+231 ATCLNQIGQYGCICP
-246 LGYTGTNCEL
+246 PGYTGTNCEL
-256 EIDECLSQPCLN
+256 EIDECSSQPCLN
-268 GATCWDSLGSFA
+268 GATCHDSVRSFS
-280 CSCAPGFLGDLC
+280 CSCAPGFLGELC
-292 ETNIDECVSWPCLN
+292 ETNIDECVSQPCLN
-306 GGQCTDNANGYS
+306 GGQCMDKANGYS
-318 CNCTGTGFMGVH
+318 CNCTGTGFMGLH

-338 WSQPCH
+338 WSQPCY
-344 NNGTCEDNADN
+344 NNGTCEDNTDN

-363 YAGSRCEEDI
+363 YVGSHCEEDI
-373 GECSSSPC
+373 KECSSSPC
-381 LSGGDCVER
+381 LPGGDCVER
-390 SWAGHYGSVPGLPPA
+390 SWAHYYGSISGLPAA
-405 FSYDK
+405 FSYDQ
-410 AEGYICSCKPGFTG
+410 AEGYICSCRPGFTG

-469 NCTEVLHGC
+469 NCTEVLYGC

-497 HGFSCICSPGYT
+497 HGFRCICSPGYT
-509 GIHCETITTFSF
+509 GIHCETVTTFSF
-521 QGNSFLLLKNPLTP
+521 QGNSFLLLKNPLNP
-535 KKDFFYN
+535 KKEFFYN

-555 LFYRGEKKTFA
+555 LFHRGEKNTFA
-566 KLELLNGYLH
+566 KLELLDGYLH
-576 LSVQVNNQPQ
+576 LSVQVNNKPQ

-609 AVTLNLLDSSCV
+609 AITLNLLDSSCV

-630 MIDNDHVMLAFQ
+630 VIGNDHMMVAFQ
-642 STFLGGLPVGNISG
+642 STFLGGLPVGNISS
-656 NSLHNIYNIHS
+656 NSLLNIYNIHS

-679 IDLNVITPE
+679 IDLNVVTPE
-688 DVSPESSLSVG
+688 NVSPESSLNVR

-731 RPYTGPSCATEYIPG
+731 RPYTGPSCTTEYIPG

-751 DSSGYAAFSFD
+751 DTSGYAAFPVD
-762 VTQNENLNISMFVRT
+762 ATQDATQNEKLNISMFVRT
-777 RKYSGLLL
+777 RKSSGLLL

-797 YLEGGKLTMLALNS
+797 YLEGGKLTVLALNS
-811 MKLLGKHSLNDG
+811 IKLLGKHSMNDG

-834 NKMELFQSSQ
+834 NKVELFQSSQ
-844 YLGFISTPVLN
+844 YLGFISTPLLT
-855 IQSKDI
+855 IQSKDT
-861 LYIGGLPDNKETDRN
+861 LYIGGLPDNKETDEN

-900 NPLNSLINRTL
+900 SPLNSPINRTL
-911 INVTQGCTGD
+911 INVSQGCTGD
-921 NLCKPNPCQNSGV
+921 NLCKSKPCHNGGV

-945 CPPNT
+945 CPPYT
-950 AGKACEEVKWCEL
+950 VGKSCEEVKWCEL
-963 GPCPHEAQCQ
+963 ESCPHEAQCQ

-1002 SRDLTNIVFGFR
+1002 IRDLTNIVFGFR

-1047 GNSFYKLTLAS
+1047 GNSFYKLTLTS

-1067 HQVMVSMVEPLS
+1067 HQVVVSMVEPLS

-1177 SDPCMHEGICEDFY
+1177 SNPCMHEGICEEFY

-1196 VCPKGWTGT
+1196 LCSKGWTGT

-1225 DRITSYECSCEP
+1225 DRVSSYECSCEP

-1261 CVDGINGYSC
+1261 CIDGINGYSC

-1301 FNYGNCTNLSG
+1301 FNYGNCTDLSG
-1312 ELTCVCLA
+1312 ELTCVCLP

-1326 LSSRCEKDI
+1326 CEKEI

-1372 NLFQLLSLD
+1372 
-1381 PILNLLSARDYS
+1381 
-1393 MLVKLKIGK
+1393 
-1402 NLLQT
+1402 
-1407 HSDKIRSP
+1407 
-1415 IMAESLPLMVGARE
+1415 
-1429 SPALFLCQ
+1429 
-1437 VKCGLTTDLI
+1437 LTTDLI

-1462 LILFLAVVVSI
+1462 LILFLAVVVSV

-1498 MWSMVQPPPVERLI
+1498 MWNMVQPPPMERLI